1 MTLAKVELLICN
13 KATLM
18 GVPTAFAL
26 EKHETV
32 TATTDWSDPRYTHIH
47 SRFIIK
53 TSELIDL

>member
-1 MTLAKVELLICN
+1 MWSLVIVTLAKVELLICN

-32 TATTDWSDPRYTHIH
+32 KATTD
-47 SRFIIK
+47 
-53 TSELIDL
+53 